1 MKEIDTIRTS
11 SGEEARNKSF
21 ELLPEDTGLGM
32 KFVEVNGSERTV
44 EVCFRNLR
52 DSEAFSLVGSLI
64 RILAKN
70 HHLDKDFMAGTCL
83 AMSHASERLF
93 EGDEGGPLN

>member
-21 ELLPEDTGLGM
+21 EILPDDKGLGM
-32 KFVEVNGSERTV
+32 KILNKDGPESVV
-44 EVCFRNLR
+44 EVCFRNLK
-52 DSEAFSLVGSLI
+52 DIEMFGLVGSLI

-70 HHLDKDFMAGTCL
+70 HRFDEDLMATTCL
-83 AMSHASERLF
+83 AVSHASEGHF
-93 EGDEGGPLN
+93 GDDEGGPLN